1 MPQSK
6 DPLVYS
12 TPPNYV
18 NPPSTAWMAT
28 IADSVGVTL
37 AIIVVAA
44 RYWTKV
50 RITKTLGWEDHFA
63 LMALVTLILYWAL
76 NLHQRFDFGGG
87 RHLYDIPP
95 SMYYGYFWTGVVRG
109 YLYVLGLTLAKL
121 SLLLFLYRIF
131 KIDLAFRV
139 LSWILGAILVIWTTV
154 TLLLC
159 IFACKPIKASWVLSV
174 QLDPATKCPI
184 KAYDVN
190 NIHGYCNIITDFAL
204 LLMPAPLVWKLQING
219 KRKLGLAVVFGTGI
233 FICIVSIVRQYINY
247 HTDKNGDD
255 YYLGKLRVWCKSSFS
270 MLADAPHC
278 DILLTSLL
286 YLLVSLEFSFSII
299 VACLPVITPLLKK
312 LSIISFWF
320 PSLGSRVGGS
330 SGRQKEPGMVL
341 NQDIEHGPLRH
352 EHDPPV
358 SWKVPAAW
366 NEPGQGSLEIH
377 DDGSH
382 GSDLT
387 LQDLRT
393 LGDHKEPNT
402 TTAKG

>member
-1 MPQSK
+1 MPQSG

-28 IADSVGVTL
+28 VADSVGVTL

-63 LMALVTLILYWAL
+63 LMALVTFILYWAL

-95 SMYYGYFWTGVVRG
+95 SMYYGYFWISVVRG
-109 YLYVLGLTLAKL
+109 YLYILGLTLAKL

-139 LSWILGAILVIWTTV
+139 LSWILGAVLVIWTTV
-154 TLLLC
+154 SLLLS

-174 QLDPATKCPI
+174 QLDPTTKCPI
-184 KAYDVN
+184 KAYNVN

-204 LLMPAPLVWKLQING
+204 LLMPAPLVWKLNVNG

-233 FICIVSIVRQYINY
+233 FICVVSIVRQYINY
-247 HTDKNGDD
+247 NTDKNGDD
-255 YYLGKLRVWCKSSFS
+255 YYLGKLRVW
-270 MLADAPHC
+270 L
-278 DILLTSLL
+278 
-286 YLLVSLEFSFSII
+286 SLEFSFSII
-299 VACLPVITPLLKK
+299 VACLPIITPLIKK
-312 LSIISFWF
+312 LF
-320 PSLGSRVGGS
+320 
-330 SGRQKEPGMVL
+330 GRQKEPGMGL
-341 NQDIEHGPLRH
+341 NQDIEPGPLRH

-366 NEPGQGSLEIH
+366 NEPGQGSPEMH

-382 GSDLT
+382 GSDVT

-393 LGDHKEPNT
+393 LGDQKEHDT